1 MQHELLEEEKEI
13 RDAEYLILLILGKAK
28 GKISILHLQ
37 KIFFFL
43 WKFHPQVRRLV
54 DFVPHLKGPYSFDL
68 DDLVKNPTYVTDC
81 WRYIPPLNRSE
92 AERVKGGYLEITKK
106 GKELYN
112 RIMEGLNK
120 KAKGNEDVSALIS
133 AVDLIVPLYTRLEW
147 DELLFL
153 LYTDETN
160 KKFSEK
166 SGLSGSILKNSERI
180 VDRLIKKGIIPEE
193 KRVSLI
199 KRAKNAVWIM

>member
-1 MQHELLEEEKEI
+1 MQSELTQDEKEI
-13 RDAEYLILLILGKAK
+13 RDAELLILLILGKA
-28 GKISILHLQ
+28 GGRISILHLH

-43 WKFHPQVRRLV
+43 WKFHPQVRKLV

-68 DDLVKNPTYVTDC
+68 DDLIKNPTYVTNC

-92 AERVKGGYLEITKK
+92 AERVKGGYLEITEK
-106 GKELYN
+106 GRELYN
-112 RIMEGLNK
+112 RLVEGLNK
-120 KAKGNEDVSALIS
+120 RAKEDEDALALIS

-166 SGLSGSILKNSERI
+166 PELSRSILKNSERI
-180 VDRLIKKGIIPEE
+180 MDKLVKKG
-193 KRVSLI
+193 
-199 KRAKNAVWIM
+199 